1 MFRKGWHHASGMVK
15 DTGVVRELQY
25 RRLLCTEGAA
35 VLAHCPYLGENVIS
49 EKPLVRA
56 GKL

>member
-1 MFRKGWHHASGMVK
+1 
-15 DTGVVRELQY
+15 LQY